1 MVGSS
6 SLWPVWRAGLPQ
18 PEELRSLGLER
29 LQIWAAFLDPSVSHA
44 RHVADLALQLYDGL
58 PIDGILRS
66 PEREL
71 YRDILKAAVLMHDV
85 GDSRTKGHH
94 KASARLIRKLEP
106 PMGWTADEIHITALV
121 ARYHRGALPRETQKS
136 FAALTQSKRQLVQF
150 LGGILRLACACDR
163 QHDGQIRR
171 VEVEGLNPVLTIRAD
186 GYTQDTSLAEYLAA
200 ARHLLE
206 LACHRP
212 VFILPSKAAYQAHAA

>member
-1 MVGSS
+1 MAARI
-6 SLWPVWRAGLPQ
+6 SLRTCARHHIDTLCSFATDPREALWKICIVF
-18 PEELRSLGLER
+18 
-29 LQIWAAFLDPSVSHA
+29 AAAHA
-44 RHVADLALQLYDGL
+44 RHVANLALQLYDGL
-58 PIDGILRS
+58 PVDGILRD
-66 PEREL
+66 PEREV
-71 YRDILKAAVLMHDV
+71 YRHILQAAVLMHDV
-85 GDSRTKGHH
+85 GDSRTKDRH
-94 KASARLIRKLEP
+94 KASARLIRKLDT
-106 PMGWTADEIHITALV
+106 PMGWTSEEIHITALV
-121 ARYHRGALPRETQKS
+121 ARYHRGALPRETQRS